1 MFVYTSEYKL
11 VQIKLSLM
19 TLLSFKMLRLSQQIQ
34 PFYQPHEE
42 TVVSY
47 HTALNA

>member
-34 PFYQPHEE
+34 PFYQPMRKQLFHI
-42 TVVSY
+42 TL
-47 HTALNA
+47 H